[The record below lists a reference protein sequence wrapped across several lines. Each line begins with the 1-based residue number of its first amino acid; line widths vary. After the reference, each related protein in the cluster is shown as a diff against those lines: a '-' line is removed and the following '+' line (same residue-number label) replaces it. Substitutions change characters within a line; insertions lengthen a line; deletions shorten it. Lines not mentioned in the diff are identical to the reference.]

1 MNTEPLW
8 LRQLF
13 ERSRTAA
20 LNGKLL
26 NLWQASAIVI
36 VVIGL
41 GLLYGMLGGRDILA
55 GRIHHALLHCTV
67 AAMMLLTSPIHV
79 YNFLR
84 VRRGERVV
92 NPFWVLTKSFESVGV
107 PLSIKV
113 ALVGSLTVLVSVVS
127 YVSLSPFHSA
137 THVHFAARFVM
148 IILGFNFFLWV
159 VVAFAWY
166 LFVIMHEHRPQKTE
180 LALEQGKD
188 VWPPAPTQ
196 RGDKLQD

>member
-20 LNGKLL
+20 LNGKPLGL
-26 NLWQASAIVI
+26 GQAAAI
-36 VVIGL
+36 VVIVSSIAILSVGYGL
-41 GLLYGMLGGRDILA
+41 HEASVGQAHQSLHDCIVAVAILMT
-55 GRIHHALLHCTV
+55 L
-67 AAMMLLTSPIHV
+67 PIHV

-166 LFVIMHEHRPQKTE
+166 LFVIMHEHRPQKTK

-196 RGDKLQD
+196 RGDKPQN